1 MDSIDISRVKWYS
14 SNDFA
19 NGTNIKR
26 IEDVICNFTTES
38 ELIDINDIIELYNI
52 QKFFANEV
60 FSVYWSKK
68 QISDYCETVK
78 CFTELI
84 GTYFSKLDI
93 NQFRNVID
101 TLNYN
106 YQDDFWKL
114 VDNYKV
120 YKKISDETFNN
131 MLRNEHFILRDLL
144 KCKNIVNYFPE
155 DISNFIENNPSSAEV
170 LLDHYLR
177 KNDKTIEKLYF
188 PAQLDKDKKAL
199 ILEKYVSSELANAN
213 YLKLIFESKKTNDL
227 FISDKLKL
235 KAKRKYDQKM
245 RLMLESGTSFEY
257 VVKVSFSDTQPE
269 EVISE
274 VTKDNILSLSY
285 STQWIE
291 ENLDYPT
298 ILNNFIYLFEYTDL
312 QFRSQHVSLAS
323 RLGTLEKHLGIK
335 GKNEYRTGIAF
346 EQFKILARLQIIGYS
361 YELEK
366 CDIFL
371 EDIIRWFFCVY
382 VKEEFNINGFNF
394 NPSPQTASYLQKC
407 RNIASEMD
415 SILKQFKLFC
425 ENGEID
431 SELLQISSEHIFIK
445 NVPSMIENKY
455 IYPVGDKWKQISH
468 LLFSDQ
474 SIIRYMPETGQVYNS
489 FYDLIQKEDLYY
501 QMLAP
506 YQTSDVDWL
515 VDYHIL
521 KIDNDKIVMKNKEKI
536 EILRQLYEYEV
547 ICFSYFKK
555 SQYIISELAEDE
567 MIEFSSSLFS
577 KPEQDYYNY
586 LFNKSEF
593 ANGLDLRNSYLHGT
607 QTTDENQ
614 NKIDYFIFLQM
625 MVLIVIKINEE
636 FCLSYPTENKY

>member
-14 SNDFA
+14 SNDLA

-52 QKFFANEV
+52 QKFFANKV
-60 FSVYWSKK
+60 FSVDWSKK
-68 QISDYCETVK
+68 QISDYCDTVK

-120 YKKISDETFNN
+120 YKKISDETFNYL
-131 MLRNEHFILRDLL
+131 LRNEHIILRDLL
-144 KCKNIVNYFPE
+144 KCKNIVNYFPK

-227 FISDKLKL
+227 FISDILKL
-235 KAKRKYDQKM
+235 KARRKYDQQMKLISE
-245 RLMLESGTSFEY
+245 RGASFEFG
-257 VVKVSFSDTQPE
+257 VQVSFLNSQTE
-269 EVISE
+269 EVRSE
-274 VTKDNILSLSY
+274 MTKENTLSLSY
-285 STQWIE
+285 SAQWIK

-312 QFRSQHVSLAS
+312 QFRSQHVSIAS
-323 RLGTLEKHLGIK
+323 RLGTFEQYFGIR
-335 GKNEYRTGIAF
+335 GKNEYKTGIIF
-346 EQFKILARLQIIGYS
+346 EQLKNLASLQITGYS
-361 YELEK
+361 RQLEK
-366 CDIFL
+366 YGIFL

-382 VKEEFNINGFNF
+382 LKEEFNVSGFNF
-394 NPSPQTASYLQKC
+394 NPSSQTASYLQKC

-415 SILKQFKLFC
+415 GILKQFKLFC
-425 ENGEID
+425 EYGEID
-431 SELLQISSEHIFIK
+431 SELFQISSEHMFIK
-445 NVPSMIENKY
+445 NIPSMIENKY
-455 IYPVGDKWKQISH
+455 IYPIGDIRKQISH

-474 SIIRYMPETGQVYNS
+474 SLLCYISEINQAYNS
-489 FYDLIQKEDLYY
+489 FYDLIQKENLYY
-501 QMLAP
+501 YMLSS
-506 YQTSDVDWL
+506 YQKSIVNWL

-521 KIDNDKIVMKNKEKI
+521 KIDNDKIEMKNREKI

-555 SQYIISELAEDE
+555 SQYIISELAEDG

-593 ANGLDLRNSYLHGT
+593 TNGLDLRNSYLHGT
-607 QTTDENQ
+607 QTSDEKQ
-614 NKIDYFIFLQM
+614 NEDDYFIFLQM

-636 FCLSYPTENKY
+636 FCLVYPIEN